1 MDGLCEY
8 EKLRLSNIREREALF
23 EELKISEAKSD
34 VSHAIPKAQISQGSS
49 KSKRGLAL
57 QNKEKELLP
66 LRKSSRLSDGKCP
79 EEISR

>member
-23 EELKISEAKSD
+23 KELKISEAKSD

-49 KSKRGLAL
+49 KRGLAL
-57 QNKEKELLP
+57 QNKEKEILP
-66 LRKSSRLSDGKCP
+66 LRKSSRLSDGRFPK
-79 EEISR
+79 EISR